1 MSNSSSSSEGTQ
13 DTEGSQSTMDDVD
26 IEMVNQKDDPK
37 LKCKMCLKV
46 LNKHN
51 KNEILIQC
59 GTCNGNGKNLLPR
72 DDFLRSLIGTFRCTL
87 RCTLHFQFIRPA

>member
-1 MSNSSSSSEGTQ
+1 MILFEYSSSSSEGTQ
-13 DTEGSQSTMDDVD
+13 DTEGSQSTMDEVD
-26 IEMVNQKDDPK
+26 MEISSSKDDAK

-59 GTCNGNGKNLLPR
+59 GTCNGNGKYYVANQIAY
-72 DDFLRSLIGTFRCTL
+72 DFL
-87 RCTLHFQFIRPA
+87 QN